1 MVLIISFLNISNCS
15 VFFCAFTAFATA
27 LLYVKIKL
35 PFKLSRTFYNTGGQ
49 NNTLKDKFY
58 KTIFKTRVRLAARL
72 SSAL

>member
-1 MVLIISFLNISNCS
+1 MVLIISFLNISNSS
-15 VFFCAFTAFATA
+15 VFFCAFTA

-72 SSAL
+72 PSAL